1 MSKVACHKFRVIY
14 ISQHKE
20 NAELIATQIFSNLT
34 KLIIIAIFT
43 TNRRSMSIAQF
54 NSKLLDTVELLKLS
68 RKGITIGLFEDIV
81 KSSSYTLKEWS
92 KFLHL
97 TERTIQRYKKEKRK
111 FEPLQS
117 ERIIEITKL
126 NFKGKKVFGSKVNF
140 EEWMN
145 SKIIALGN
153 VRPIELLDSSFG
165 IDLIID
171 ELGRIEHGILA

>member
-1 MSKVACHKFRVIY
+1 
-14 ISQHKE
+14 
-20 NAELIATQIFSNLT
+20 
-34 KLIIIAIFT
+34 
-43 TNRRSMSIAQF
+43 MSIAQF

>member
-1 MSKVACHKFRVIY
+1 
-14 ISQHKE
+14 
-20 NAELIATQIFSNLT
+20 
-34 KLIIIAIFT
+34 
-43 TNRRSMSIAQF
+43 MSIAQF
-54 NSKLLDTVELLKLS
+54 NSKLLDTVELVKLS
-68 RKGITIGLFEDIV
+68 RKGITIGLFEEIV
-81 KSSSYTLKEWS
+81 KSNSYTIKEWS

-117 ERIIEITKL
+117 ERIIEISKL
-126 NFKGKKVFGSKVNF
+126 QLKGKEIFGSKINF

-153 VRPIELLDSSFG
+153 IRPIELLDSSFG
-165 IDLIID
+165 IEMLMD

>member
-1 MSKVACHKFRVIY
+1 
-14 ISQHKE
+14 
-20 NAELIATQIFSNLT
+20 
-34 KLIIIAIFT
+34 
-43 TNRRSMSIAQF
+43 MSIAQF

-68 RKGITIGLFEDIV
+68 RKGITIGLFEEIV

-165 IDLIID
+165 IDLIMD

>member
-1 MSKVACHKFRVIY
+1 
-14 ISQHKE
+14 
-20 NAELIATQIFSNLT
+20 
-34 KLIIIAIFT
+34 
-43 TNRRSMSIAQF
+43 MSIAQF

-68 RKGITIGLFEDIV
+68 RKGITIGLFEEIE

-126 NFKGKKVFGSKVNF
+126 NFKGKEVFGSKVNF

-165 IDLIID
+165 IDLIMD

>member
-1 MSKVACHKFRVIY
+1 
-14 ISQHKE
+14 
-20 NAELIATQIFSNLT
+20 
-34 KLIIIAIFT
+34 
-43 TNRRSMSIAQF
+43 MSITQF
-54 NSKLLDTVELLKLS
+54 NSKLSDTVELVKLS
-68 RKGITIGLFEDIV
+68 RKGISISLFEDIV
-81 KSSSYTLKEWS
+81 KSNSYTIKEWS

-117 ERIIEITKL
+117 ERIIEISKL
-126 NFKGKKVFGSKVNF
+126 QLKGIEIFGSKINF

-153 VRPIELLDSSFG
+153 IRPIELLDSSFG
-165 IDLIID
+165 IEMLMD

>member
-1 MSKVACHKFRVIY
+1 
-14 ISQHKE
+14 
-20 NAELIATQIFSNLT
+20 
-34 KLIIIAIFT
+34 
-43 TNRRSMSIAQF
+43 MSIAQF

-68 RKGITIGLFEDIV
+68 RKGITIGLFEEIV

-126 NFKGKKVFGSKVNF
+126 NFKGKEVFGSKVNF

-165 IDLIID
+165 IDLIMD